1 MLLLN
6 QEDKRTTLHI
16 TCESC
21 HTSSLV
27 YVSMSPVGVV
37 SMGVLTDLEQSE
49 AKRFFTGK
57 PLSEDDVLEV
67 HHLLKQ
73 AKGKA
78 DVLIGS

>member
-1 MLLLN
+1 
-6 QEDKRTTLHI
+6 
-16 TCESC
+16 
-21 HTSSLV
+21 
-27 YVSMSPVGVV
+27 MSPVGVV